1 MTMQA
6 QQLIGAQVTGGDGQV
21 VGTVEQ
27 VFNDDADGRPVWAR
41 VRAGK
46 RDRFVPLA
54 GSRASGDSLSVPFDT
69 QQIVSGPEL
78 DADRH
83 MSAAQAEQLSRHF
96 GLGARQAGQ
105 PDAASGSGG
114 GPNDPVGGKGSGTGK
129 GPDAPAHGS
138 GGGPKTEVRRE
149 RGERGGRAERPD
161 VGVPAQA
168 GRPDTETRPDWIVRA
183 EERVDVG
190 TETAESGRARLHK
203 YVDVEPVEQAV
214 RVFHEEYEVERVP
227 ITAEDQIRGEI
238 GEREQEII
246 LHEERPVFRK
256 ETVAVERVRLSVRRV
271 EEDRTFRDEIRK
283 ERIEIEADPARAQA
297 DPARAEAGRRPDRKS
312 A

>member
-54 GSRASGDSLSVPFDT
+54 GSRASGDGLSVPFNT

-83 MSAAQAEQLSRHF
+83 MSAAQAEELSRHF

-114 GPNDPVGGKGSGTGK
+114 GPNDPVGGKGK

-138 GGGPKTEVRRE
+138 GGGPKAEVRRE

-168 GRPDTETRPDWIVRA
+168 GRPDTETRQDWIVRA

-227 ITAEDQIRGEI
+227 ITAEDQIRGDI

-283 ERIEIEADPARAQA
+283 ERIEIEADPARA
-297 DPARAEAGRRPDRKS
+297 EAGRRPDRKS

>member
-54 GSRASGDSLSVPFDT
+54 GSRATGDGLRVPFNT

-83 MSAAQAEQLSRHF
+83 MSAAQAEELSRHF
-96 GLGARQAGQ
+96 GLGARQAAQ

-114 GPNDPVGGKGSGTGK
+114 GPNDPVGGKGK

-168 GRPDTETRPDWIVRA
+168 GRPDTETRQDWIVRA

-283 ERIEIEADPARAQA
+283 ERIEIEADPARA
-297 DPARAEAGRRPDRKS
+297 EAGRRPDRKS

>member
-6 QQLIGAQVTGGDGQV
+6 QELIGAQVTAGDGQV

-54 GSRASGDSLSVPFDT
+54 GSRATGDGLRVPFDT

-83 MSAAQAEQLSRHF
+83 MSAAQAEQLNRHF

-114 GPNDPVGGKGSGTGK
+114 GPNDPAGGKGK
-129 GPDAPAHGS
+129 GPDGPAHGS
-138 GGGPKTEVRRE
+138 GGGPKTEVR
-149 RGERGGRAERPD
+149 GERGGRAERTD

-168 GRPDTETRPDWIVRA
+168 GRPDTETRQDWIVRA

-238 GEREQEII
+238 GEREQEIT

-283 ERIEIEADPARAQA
+283 ERIEIEADPR
-297 DPARAEAGRRPDRKS
+297 EGSRRPDRKS

>member
-27 VFNDDADGRPVWAR
+27 VFNDDADGRPAWAR

-46 RDRFVPLA
+46 RERFVPLA
-54 GSRASGDSLSVPFDT
+54 GSRATGDGLSVPFNT
-69 QQIVSGPEL
+69 QQIVSGPQL

-83 MSAAQAEQLSRHF
+83 MSAAQAEQLNRHF
-96 GLGARQAGQ
+96 GLTARQASQ

-114 GPNDPVGGKGSGTGK
+114 GPNKPVGGQGGG
-129 GPDAPAHGS
+129 GPDGPASGS
-138 GGGPKTEVRRE
+138 GGGPKTQVRDDRGE
-149 RGERGGRAERPD
+149 RGERPD
-161 VGVPAQA
+161 LSVPAQP
-168 GRPDTETRPDWIVRA
+168 GRPDAEAQQDWIVRA
-183 EERVDVG
+183 EERLVGG
-190 TETAESGRARLHK
+190 TETVQAGRARLHK

-214 RVFHEEYEVERVP
+214 RVFREEYEIERVP

-238 GEREQEII
+238 GEREQEIV

-283 ERIEIEADPARAQA
+283 ERIEVEADPAREGAQ
-297 DPARAEAGRRPDRKS
+297 RRPERKS

>member
-27 VFNDDADGRPVWAR
+27 VFNDDADGRPAWAR
-41 VRAGK
+41 VRAGN

-54 GSRASGDSLSVPFDT
+54 GGRASGDGLSVPFDT

-83 MSAAQAEQLSRHF
+83 MSAAQAEQLNRHF
-96 GLGARQAGQ
+96 GLASRQAGQ

-114 GPNDPVGGKGSGTGK
+114 GKNDAASGSGGAPNDPAGGKGK
-129 GPDAPAHGS
+129 GPKA
-138 GGGPKTEVRRE
+138 EV

-214 RVFHEEYEVERVP
+214 HVFHEEYEVERVP
-227 ITAEDQIRGEI
+227 INAEDQIRGEI

-271 EEDRTFRDEIRK
+271 EEDRTYRDEIRK
-283 ERIEIEADPARAQA
+283 ERIEIEADPARG
-297 DPARAEAGRRPDRKS
+297 EAARRPDRKS

>member
-27 VFNDDADGRPVWAR
+27 VFNDDADGRPAWAR
-41 VRAGK
+41 VRAGN

-54 GSRASGDSLSVPFDT
+54 GGRASGDGLSVPFDA

-83 MSAAQAEQLSRHF
+83 MSAAQAEQLNRHF
-96 GLGARQAGQ
+96 GLASRQAGKN
-105 PDAASGSGG
+105 DAASGSGG
-114 GPNDPVGGKGSGTGK
+114 APNDPAGGKGK
-129 GPDAPAHGS
+129 GPKA
-138 GGGPKTEVRRE
+138 EV

-214 RVFHEEYEVERVP
+214 HVFHEEYEVERVP

-271 EEDRTFRDEIRK
+271 EEDRTYRDEIRK
-283 ERIEIEADPARAQA
+283 ERIEIEADPARG
-297 DPARAEAGRRPDRKS
+297 EAARRPDRKS

>member
-6 QQLIGAQVTGGDGQV
+6 QQLIGAQVTAGDGQV

-27 VFNDDADGRPVWAR
+27 VFNDDADGRPAWAR

-54 GSRASGDSLSVPFDT
+54 GSRATGDGLRVPFDT

-83 MSAAQAEQLSRHF
+83 MSAAQAEQLNRHF
-96 GLGARQAGQ
+96 GLAARQAGQ

-114 GPNDPVGGKGSGTGK
+114 GPNDPAGGKGKGK
-129 GPDAPAHGS
+129 GPDGPAHGP
-138 GGGPKTEVRRE
+138 GGGPKTEV
-149 RGERGGRAERPD
+149 RGERGGRAERTD

-168 GRPDTETRPDWIVRA
+168 GRPDTETRQDWIVRA

-283 ERIEIEADPARAQA
+283 ERIEIEADPR
-297 DPARAEAGRRPDRKS
+297 EGSRRPDRKS

>member
-27 VFNDDADGRPVWAR
+27 VFNDDADGRPAWAR
-41 VRAGK
+41 VRAGN

-54 GSRASGDSLSVPFDT
+54 GGRASGDGLSVPFDT

-83 MSAAQAEQLSRHF
+83 MSAAQAEQLNRHF
-96 GLGARQAGQ
+96 GLASRQAGQ

-114 GPNDPVGGKGSGTGK
+114 GKNDAASGSGGGRNDPVGGKGK
-129 GPDAPAHGS
+129 GPKA
-138 GGGPKTEVRRE
+138 EVRE
-149 RGERGGRAERPD
+149 ERGGRAERPD

-214 RVFHEEYEVERVP
+214 HVFHEEYEVERVP

-271 EEDRTFRDEIRK
+271 EEDRTYRDEIRK
-283 ERIEIEADPARAQA
+283 ERIEIEADPARG
-297 DPARAEAGRRPDRKS
+297 EAARRPDRKS

>member
-6 QQLIGAQVTGGDGQV
+6 QQLIGVQVTGGDGQV

-41 VRAGK
+41 VRAGE
-46 RDRFVPLA
+46 RERFVPLA
-54 GSRASGDSLSVPFDT
+54 GSRATGDGLSVPFNT
-69 QQIVSGPEL
+69 RQIISGPEL
-78 DADRH
+78 DTDRH
-83 MSAAQAEQLSRHF
+83 MSAAQAEELNRHF
-96 GLGARQAGQ
+96 GLSAASQKGQ
-105 PDAASGSGG
+105 PGT
-114 GPNDPVGGKGSGTGK
+114 GPNDPAGGSPK

-138 GGGPKTEVRRE
+138 GGGPKTQAHGERDDRSERGRRAG
-149 RGERGGRAERPD
+149 RGERGGRGEQPD
-161 VGVPAQA
+161 VSVPPQA
-168 GRPDTETRPDWIVRA
+168 GRPDTEAQQDWIVRA
-183 EERVDVG
+183 EERLVG
-190 TETAESGRARLHK
+190 GHETAESGRARLHK

-214 RVFHEEYEVERVP
+214 RVVHEEYEVERVP
-227 ITAEDQIRGEI
+227 ITAEDQIRGDI

-271 EEDRTFRDEIRK
+271 EEDRTYRDEVRK
-283 ERIEIEADPARAQA
+283 ERIEVEADPARA
-297 DPARAEAGRRPDRKS
+297 ESRRPERKT

>member
-27 VFNDDADGRPVWAR
+27 VFNDDADGRPAWAR
-41 VRAGK
+41 VRAGN

-54 GSRASGDSLSVPFDT
+54 GGRASGDGLSVPFDT

-83 MSAAQAEQLSRHF
+83 MSAAQAEQLNRHF
-96 GLGARQAGQ
+96 GLASRQAGQ

-114 GPNDPVGGKGSGTGK
+114 GKNDAASGSGGAPNDPAGGKGK
-129 GPDAPAHGS
+129 GPKA
-138 GGGPKTEVRRE
+138 EV

-214 RVFHEEYEVERVP
+214 HVFHEEYEVERVP

-271 EEDRTFRDEIRK
+271 EEDRTYRDEIRK
-283 ERIEIEADPARAQA
+283 ERIEIEADPR
-297 DPARAEAGRRPDRKS
+297 EGSRRPDRKS

>member
-27 VFNDDADGRPVWAR
+27 VFNDDADGRPAWAR
-41 VRAGK
+41 VRAGN

-54 GSRASGDSLSVPFDT
+54 GGRASGDGLSVPFDT

-83 MSAAQAEQLSRHF
+83 MSAAQAEQLNRHF
-96 GLGARQAGQ
+96 GLASRQAGQ

-114 GPNDPVGGKGSGTGK
+114 GKNDAASGSGGAPNDPAGGKGK
-129 GPDAPAHGS
+129 GPKA
-138 GGGPKTEVRRE
+138 EV

-214 RVFHEEYEVERVP
+214 HVFHEEYEVERVP

-271 EEDRTFRDEIRK
+271 EEDRTYRDEIRK
-283 ERIEIEADPARAQA
+283 ERIEIEADPARG
-297 DPARAEAGRRPDRKS
+297 EAARRPDRKS